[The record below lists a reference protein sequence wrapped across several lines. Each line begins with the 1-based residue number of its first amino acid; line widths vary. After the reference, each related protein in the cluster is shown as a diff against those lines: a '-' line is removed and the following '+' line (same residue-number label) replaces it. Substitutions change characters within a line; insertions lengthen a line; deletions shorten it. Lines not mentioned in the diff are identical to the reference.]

1 VTSEIAVALLR
12 TCGADRVPH
21 SGRTLLD
28 HLTGTARILASWA
41 EPDWVV
47 HGGLLHSVYG
57 SPAGGRPLLT
67 PGARPIVRSVVGTHA
82 ETLAYAFAHRT
93 PDALRVPDSPTL
105 RIRDGSALTVD
116 APMWRALADV
126 YAANLLEQ
134 LPRLGLARLADARP
148 SLRSLAP
155 LLSPAARTACSPALP
170 PDWLVRHP
178 A

>member
-1 VTSEIAVALLR
+1 MISEIAVALLR

-28 HLTGTARILASWA
+28 HLTGTARILDSWA

-67 PGARPIVRSVVGTHA
+67 PGARPVVRSVVGPSA
-82 ETLAYAFAHRT
+82 ETLAYAFAHRA
-93 PDALRVPDSPTL
+93 PGAFPVPDSPEL
-105 RIRDGSALTVD
+105 RLGDGSTLTVD
-116 APMWRALADV
+116 APLRHALADV

-134 LPRLGLARLADARP
+134 LPRLGLAHLADARP
-148 SLRSLAP
+148 TLRSLTP
-155 LLSPAARTACSPALP
+155 FLSPAARARCSPALP
-170 PDWLVRHP
+170 PGWL